1 MELSIKGKQL
11 DIGDALTL
19 HIKTRLTDS
28 VEKYFDHALDANV
41 ALTKEGNG
49 KQFRTDIVVH
59 IGRNIKMHGRATTE
73 EPYAS
78 FETAL
83 ERVAKQLR
91 RYKRRLNDHRK
102 NAPDLAAFEAQKY
115 VIENNPDEDEATGA
129 TSADGAP
136 VIVAEMATT
145 ILDLTVSEAVMHM
158 DVNNSSAL
166 VFQNKAHGG
175 LNVVYRRADGNI
187 GWVDP
192 TPTANTK
199 S

>member
-11 DIGDALTL
+11 DIGDALTQ
-19 HIKTRLTDS
+19 HIDTRLTES

-41 ALTKEGNG
+41 VLTKEGNG

-83 ERVAKQLR
+83 ERIAKQLR
-91 RYKRRLNDHRK
+91 RYKRRLNDHRSK
-102 NAPDLAAFEAQKY
+102 APDLAAFEAQKY
-115 VIENNPDEDEATGA
+115 VIENNPDEDE
-129 TSADGAP
+129 TSNDDGAP
-136 VIVAEMATT
+136 VIVAEMSTT

-175 LNVVYRRADGNI
+175 INVVYRRADGNI

-199 S
+199 T

>member
-11 DIGDALTL
+11 DIGDALTQ
-19 HIKTRLTDS
+19 HIETRLTDS
-28 VEKYFDHALDANV
+28 VEKYFDHALDSNV
-41 ALTKEGNG
+41 VMTKEGNG

-59 IGRNIKMHGRATTE
+59 IARNIQMHGRATTE
-73 EPYAS
+73 EPYSS

-83 ERVAKQLR
+83 ERIAKQLR

-102 NAPDLAAFEAQKY
+102 NSPDLGSFEAQKY
-115 VIENNPDEDEATGA
+115 VIENNPDEDEV

-192 TPTANTK
+192 TPTANAK

>member
-1 MELSIKGKQL
+1 MELSIKGNKL
-11 DIGDALTL
+11 DIGDALTQ
-19 HIKTRLTDS
+19 HIESRLTDS
-28 VEKYFDHALDANV
+28 VEKYFDHALDANIV
-41 ALTKEGNG
+41 LTKEGNG
-49 KQFRTDIVVH
+49 KNFRTDIVVH

-83 ERVAKQLR
+83 ERIAKQLR

-115 VIENNPDEDEATGA
+115 IIENNPDEDEA

-175 LNVVYRRADGNI
+175 INVVYKRADGNI

-192 TPTANTK
+192 TPAANAK

>member
-1 MELSIKGKQL
+1 MELSIKGNKL
-11 DIGDALTL
+11 DIGDALTQ
-19 HIKTRLTDS
+19 HIESRLTDS

-41 ALTKEGNG
+41 VLTKEGNG
-49 KQFRTDIVVH
+49 KNFRTDIVVH

-83 ERVAKQLR
+83 ERIAKQLR

-115 VIENNPDEDEATGA
+115 IIENNPDEDEATSG
-129 TSADGAP
+129 DGAP

-175 LNVVYRRADGNI
+175 INVVYKRADGNI

-192 TPTANTK
+192 TPAANAK

>member
-1 MELSIKGKQL
+1 MELSIKGNKL
-11 DIGDALTL
+11 DIGDALTQ
-19 HIKTRLTDS
+19 HIESRLTDS

-41 ALTKEGNG
+41 VLTKEGNG
-49 KQFRTDIVVH
+49 KNFRTDIVVH

-83 ERVAKQLR
+83 ERIAKQLR

-115 VIENNPDEDEATGA
+115 IIENNPDEDEAT
-129 TSADGAP
+129 SAGGAP

-175 LNVVYRRADGNI
+175 INVVYKRADGNI

-192 TPTANTK
+192 TPAANAK

>member
-11 DIGDALTL
+11 DIGEALTQ
-19 HIKTRLTDS
+19 HIDTRLTES

-41 ALTKEGNG
+41 VLTKEGNG

-83 ERVAKQLR
+83 ERIAKQLR
-91 RYKRRLNDHRK
+91 RYKRRLNDHRSR
-102 NAPDLAAFEAQKY
+102 APDLAAFEAQKY
-115 VIENNPDEDEATGA
+115 VIENNPDEDE
-129 TSADGAP
+129 TSSDDGAP
-136 VIVAEMATT
+136 VIVAEMSTT

-175 LNVVYRRADGNI
+175 INVVYRRADGNI

>member
-1 MELSIKGKQL
+1 MELSIKGNKL
-11 DIGDALTL
+11 DIGDALTQ
-19 HIKTRLTDS
+19 HIESRLTDS

-41 ALTKEGNG
+41 VLTKEGNG
-49 KQFRTDIVVH
+49 KNFRTDIVVH

-83 ERVAKQLR
+83 ERIAKQLR

-115 VIENNPDEDEATGA
+115 IIENNPDEDEA

-175 LNVVYRRADGNI
+175 INVVYKRADGNI

-192 TPTANTK
+192 TPAANAK

>member
-1 MELSIKGKQL
+1 MELSIKGKHL
-11 DIGDALTL
+11 DIGDALTQ
-19 HIKTRLTDS
+19 HIETRLTGS

-41 ALTKEGNG
+41 VLTKEGNG

-59 IGRNIKMHGRATTE
+59 IGRNIKMHGRATTG
-73 EPYAS
+73 EPYES

-102 NAPDLAAFEAQKY
+102 NAPGLAAFEAQKY
-115 VIENNPDEDEATGA
+115 VIENNPDEDET
-129 TSADGAP
+129 TSPDGAP

-192 TPTANTK
+192 TPAANAK